1 MSTASAT
8 ICSCSRD
15 GSRSDWASPN
25 FCGIARCVS
34 KRTRRRRAQ
43 LRARRVAAG
52 NPERRNLTMADTS
65 EKKIYLRQ
73 AQIGPMA
80 NFVYL
85 VGDPAT
91 RKLAVVDPAWD
102 VEAIRK
108 FAESEGYD
116 IDKILI
122 THYHPD
128 HLGGHMMGQNIEG
141 AAKMLENVKAKVYV
155 NKHEADGVK
164 QVAGL
169 SDSDMV
175 KVDAGDTVKVGD
187 LELKFLHTPG
197 HTPGSQCFLV
207 DGNLIS
213 GDTLFVNSCGRVDLP
228 GSDPEAM
235 YHSLNDTLR
244 NLDDATVVYPG
255 HAYSS
260 ESSTTIGDQK
270 RHNMYMRFPTLDDFL
285 DAMGYARR

>member
-1 MSTASAT
+1 MAT
-8 ICSCSRD
+8 DR
-15 GSRSDWASPN
+15 
-25 FCGIARCVS
+25 
-34 KRTRRRRAQ
+34 
-43 LRARRVAAG
+43 L
-52 NPERRNLTMADTS
+52 
-65 EKKIYLRQ
+65 YLRQ

-85 VGDPAT
+85 IGDSETHTA
-91 RKLAVVDPAWD
+91 AVVDPAWD
-102 VEAIRK
+102 VDAILEFARK
-108 FAESEGYD
+108 EGYE

-128 HLGGHMMGQNIEG
+128 HLGGSMMGQNIQG
-141 AAKMLENVKAKVYV
+141 AADLIAKIKAKVYV
-155 NKHEADGVK
+155 NKAEAEGTK
-164 QVAGL
+164 RVAGL
-169 SDSDMV
+169 SDSDLVMV
-175 KVDAGDTVKVGD
+175 EAGDVFNIG
-187 LELKFLHTPG
+187 ELPVKFLHTPG

-228 GSDPEAM
+228 GSDPAAM
-235 YHSLNDTLR
+235 YHSLNHTLK

-260 ESSTTIGDQK
+260 DSSTTIGKQK

-285 DAMGYARR
+285 DAMGASR

>member
-1 MSTASAT
+1 LQG
-8 ICSCSRD
+8 R
-15 GSRSDWASPN
+15 GNREWRE
-25 FCGIARCVS
+25 G
-34 KRTRRRRAQ
+34 
-43 LRARRVAAG
+43 AAMVK
-52 NPERRNLTMADTS
+52 L
-65 EKKIYLRQ
+65 KKIYLRQ

-85 VGDPAT
+85 VGDPVT
-91 RKLAVVDPAWD
+91 PKLAVVDPALD
-102 VEAIRK
+102 VEAIRTY
-108 FAESEGYD
+108 AEREGYE
-116 IDKILI
+116 IEKILL

-141 AAKMLENVKAKVYV
+141 AAKLLEHVKAKVYV
-155 NKHEADGVK
+155 NKHEADGVR

-169 SDSDMV
+169 SDSDLV
-175 KVDAGDTVKVGD
+175 KVDAGDTVKVGNI
-187 LELKFLHTPG
+187 ELKFLHTPG

-244 NLDDATVVYPG
+244 NLDDNTVVYPG
-255 HAYSS
+255 HAYSN
-260 ESSTTIGDQK
+260 EPSSTIGKKK
-270 RHNMYMRFPTLDDFL
+270 RTNMYMRSPTLDDFL
-285 DAMGYARR
+285 DAMGYARREPNRGES

>member
-1 MSTASAT
+1 
-8 ICSCSRD
+8 
-15 GSRSDWASPN
+15 
-25 FCGIARCVS
+25 
-34 KRTRRRRAQ
+34 
-43 LRARRVAAG
+43 
-52 NPERRNLTMADTS
+52 MAESS
-65 EKKIYLRQ
+65 EPKIYLRQ

-85 VGDPAT
+85 IGDPAT

-108 FAESEGYD
+108 YVEREGYE
-116 IDKILI
+116 IDKLLL

-141 AAKMLENVKAKVYV
+141 AAQMLEHVKVKVYV

-169 SDSDMV
+169 SDSDLV
-175 KVDAGDTVKVGD
+175 KVDAGDTVKVGE
-187 LELKFLHTPG
+187 LEVKFLHTPG

-207 DGNLIS
+207 EGNLIS

-244 NLDDATVVYPG
+244 NLDDSTVVYPG
-255 HAYSS
+255 HAYSP

-285 DAMGYARR
+285 DAMGYPRR